1 MRHEAAGRR
10 RFDGRRYG
18 LLSGT
23 WIVFQDAPLAA
34 GIRAVVTLAAGAATG
49 PLLVLATE
57 RFVSTGTRCRWR

>member
-1 MRHEAAGRR
+1 MRHGERGRR

-34 GIRAVVTLAAGAATG
+34 VIRAEDEEAVIRAL
-49 PLLVLATE
+49 E
-57 RFVSTGTRCRWR
+57 RGGVPAELWQGRKGST